1 MSAVRKVI
9 SIPFDPDMFYET
21 SGLEGSFRQD
31 GKFPTSR
38 CRKRNTR
45 RDSHSKQGF
54 MNEKWEQIQD
64 LGSAGLNGPETRRGW
79 RDQVKVPQHCP
90 QIPEVPT
97 KGREDPA

>member
-1 MSAVRKVI
+1 
-9 SIPFDPDMFYET
+9 
-21 SGLEGSFRQD
+21 
-31 GKFPTSR
+31 
-38 CRKRNTR
+38 
-45 RDSHSKQGF
+45 

-90 QIPEVPT
+90 QIPEVLI